1 MSVMNHFL
9 AIVGAAAALMTA
21 ACSQSPEKETEPE
34 AQFQGS
40 VEKSGIGEVNAT
52 IDGAPYRGAT
62 LDVPSEGTS
71 TAEFRNFGPATT
83 ISLQAHDPDA
93 RSIMSNVLSVDFT
106 VAGNDA
112 SAPLSGATVSYFPDG
127 MNEPFYSSENSVPAP
142 EVSLDALSLE
152 DGAASV
158 TGEFTANLC
167 RKAGMFA
174 EADTSDCVTV
184 EGSFETA
191 LRASS

>member
-1 MSVMNHFL
+1 MKLPRYSP
-9 AIVGAAAALMTA
+9 AIPATFAALMMA
-21 ACSQSPEKETEPE
+21 ACSPSSETEADAE
-34 AQFQGS
+34 AQSQGAIERS
-40 VEKSGIGEVNAT
+40 AMGEITAT
-52 IDGAPYRGAT
+52 IGGTAYRGQT

-93 RSIMSNVLSVDFT
+93 QSIMSNVLSVDFT
-106 VAGNDA
+106 LAGNDA

-167 RKAGMFA
+167 RKAEMFS
-174 EADTSDCVTV
+174 EVDTSDCVTV